1 MTGMS
6 YGFREYADQVAD
18 SYQATKAASMVGKDM
33 LKPDDRPYTTI
44 DEIAYNPVKK
54 GMSEKPG
61 VADPSSI
68 AKILRYSGNT
78 KYKIV

>member
-1 MTGMS
+1 MS

-18 SYQATKAASMVGKDM
+18 SYQAAKAASMVGKDM

-44 DEIAYNPVKK
+44 DELMYNPVKK
-54 GMSEKPG
+54 GMSEKP
-61 VADPSSI
+61 VLADPSNI
-68 AKILRYSGNT
+68 AKILKYNENT